1 MGNQQSASTSNSYK
15 AYVQTFVPPDGK
27 IINSATEVETM
38 TTNIKK
44 VLRFHTNLKN
54 TYNEFK
60 PIIGSFVHKITDGN
74 IIQALVP
81 QKEKENARILLN
93 FLFNLGIFKTKVKDN
108 DNVVIVTHPNFN
120 IIHDKFIENLTKL
133 ADISP
138 VQSSYSVNT
147 VNEESIKKQFENNM
161 KTINGV
167 LARIMFYKYCIV
179 NNNYLMHI
187 YAIYAQ
193 SQFEIFESNVIRN
206 KKQQEFSLIQKA
218 LDDTLTKTNTKY
230 DVNLSNSLNSL
241 NKKIVKGGATT
252 NTENKQIMSNIS
264 NIQKA
269 LLASFEQFNNSNKNT
284 AEFFKNVNEILDHK
298 TRQIVAKY
306 TELNIN
312 EVLNKNIL
320 ISLKTLETKILD
332 NTITP
337 SAENI
342 EIMIGNLTTDEN
354 EKQLLRNYLQIISI
368 QANANRLNDALK
380 SQPQPEVVVS
390 NNEEEFVDAPTEL
403 SNNTSSPPP
412 EAFVNAKK
420 EFSNNTQTRPQPT
433 MTNTTVATNTVNVTT
448 DSVNAKPVANASVNT
463 NNAKPV
469 TNANSI
475 NTNKKNVNTN
485 VANSKN
491 ANATNS
497 KTKPVNVVNATK
509 TTNVVNA
516 NVNKNVNKVNT
527 KTVKP

>member
-1 MGNQQSASTSNSYK
+1 MGNQQSASNSKSYK
-15 AYVQTFVPPDGK
+15 AYVQSFVPPNGK
-27 IINSATEVETM
+27 IINSSTEVETM
-38 TTNIKK
+38 TNNIKNI
-44 VLRFHTNLKN
+44 LEFHTNLNN
-54 TYNEFK
+54 TYKEFK
-60 PIIGSFVHKITDGN
+60 PIIGSFIHKIVDGN
-74 IIQALVP
+74 VINGLVP
-81 QKEKENARILLN
+81 QKEKENVRILLN

-108 DNVVIVTHPNFN
+108 EHIVIVDHPNFG

-133 ADISP
+133 SAISP
-138 VQSSYSVNT
+138 IQSTYSVNT

-167 LARIMFYKYCIV
+167 MARIMFYKYCIV
-179 NNNYLMHI
+179 YNNYLMHI

-193 SQFEIFESNVIRN
+193 SQFEIFESNVIKN

-269 LLASFEQFNNSNKNT
+269 LLANFEQFNNSNKNT
-284 AEFFKNVNEILDHK
+284 AEFFKNVNEILDNK

-320 ISLKTLETKILD
+320 NSLKTLETKILD

-368 QANANRLNDALK
+368 QANANRLNNALK
-380 SQPQPEVVVS
+380 SQPQPPVVS
-390 NNEEEFVDAPTEL
+390 NTEEVFVNAPTEL
-403 SNNTSSPPP
+403 SNNAPNP
-412 EAFVNAKK
+412 EVFVNA
-420 EFSNNTQTRPQPT
+420 QTRPQST
-433 MTNTTVATNTVNVTT
+433 ITATATNTVNVI
-448 DSVNAKPVANASVNT
+448 NASVNT

-469 TNANSI
+469 ANANSM
-475 NTNKKNVNTN
+475 NANKKNGNTNGANVSKSTNGANTNGANAN
-485 VANSKN
+485 VANAN
-491 ANATNS
+491 VANAKPANVANA
-497 KTKPVNVVNATK
+497 KPVNVVNA
-509 TTNVVNA
+509 NVDKNA
-516 NVNKNVNKVNT
+516 NKNANKVNT
-527 KTVKP
+527 KTVNKP